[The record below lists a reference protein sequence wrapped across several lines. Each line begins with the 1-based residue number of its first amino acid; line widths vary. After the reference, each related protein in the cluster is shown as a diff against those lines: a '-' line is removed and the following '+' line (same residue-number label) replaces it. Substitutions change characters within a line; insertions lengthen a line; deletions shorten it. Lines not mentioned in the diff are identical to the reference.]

1 VFGLV
6 QSKQEIQILCK
17 EYLRVNMKVTFFVL
31 FLLIISSAQ
40 TISNE
45 DEGRSLIQSK
55 EQVNELNG
63 TISLP
68 FQTSTIII
76 NVSHI
81 CKQTFFCSILVLY
94 IIVLFIY

>member
-1 VFGLV
+1 
-6 QSKQEIQILCK
+6 
-17 EYLRVNMKVTFFVL
+17 MKVTFFVL

>member
-1 VFGLV
+1 
-6 QSKQEIQILCK
+6 
-17 EYLRVNMKVTFFVL
+17 MKVTFFVL

-55 EQVNELNG
+55 KQQVNELNG

-68 FQTSTIII
+68 FQTSK
-76 NVSHI
+76 HE
-81 CKQTFFCSILVLY
+81 QT
-94 IIVLFIY
+94 

>member
-1 VFGLV
+1 
-6 QSKQEIQILCK
+6 
-17 EYLRVNMKVTFFVL
+17 MKVTFFVL

-55 EQVNELNG
+55 EQENELNG
-63 TISLP
+63 TIFLP

-81 CKQTFFCSILVLY
+81 
-94 IIVLFIY
+94 